1 MVDVFRFKEMELRTD
16 DESLGLRLFNSG
28 LDLGA
33 IIKVDAA

>member
-1 MVDVFRFKEMELRTD
+1 MFDEFRFKEMELRTD
-16 DESLGLRLFNSG
+16 DESLGLVFNSG